1 MPCFITPPVCGYS
14 NFILTTS
21 SQRVLLSTLPCHVA
35 METPSFELKK
45 GDVIEDVDVVRVTK
59 RGVYISLENGQYQC
73 LSVVGMCVSYQFILA
88 RY

>member
-1 MPCFITPPVCGYS
+1 
-14 NFILTTS
+14 
-21 SQRVLLSTLPCHVA
+21 

-59 RGVYISLENGQYQC
+59 RGVYISLENGQC